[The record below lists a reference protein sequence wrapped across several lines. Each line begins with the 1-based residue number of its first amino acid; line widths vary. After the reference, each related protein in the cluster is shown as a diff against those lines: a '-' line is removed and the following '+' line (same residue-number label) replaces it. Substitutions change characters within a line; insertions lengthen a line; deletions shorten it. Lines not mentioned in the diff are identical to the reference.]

1 MKVKSYVILQR
12 AIEEGYKRGYN
23 RAHKHV
29 EVPQPAA
36 LEEEIL
42 SAIMG
47 EICDVFSFDDEPC
60 G

>member
-12 AIEEGYKRGYN
+12 AIEEGYKRGYS
-23 RAHKHV
+23 RAHKYV
-29 EVPQPAA
+29 EVPQPEA

-42 SAIMG
+42 NTIMG
-47 EICDVFSFDDEPC
+47 EICDVFSFDDESC